1 MVIRTRL
8 ACWLCRKTHDLLL
21 DLLDGVNFGA
31 PRYWCARCTSTPRI
45 FARLLRER
53 IVELQADVR
62 SVDGEEILFVQQVLA
77 RQMGTDAICIP
88 IPIVSKAPAQSTD
101 RLAA

>member
-1 MVIRTRL
+1 VF
-8 ACWLCRKTHDLLL
+8 
-21 DLLDGVNFGA
+21 DGAHLGD

-53 IVELQADVR
+53 IAALEADVR
-62 SVDGEEILFVQQVLA
+62 ELDEAAIAFVRQVLA
-77 RQMGTDAICIP
+77 RQVGNAARGIP
-88 IPIVSKAPAQSTD
+88 VPVVSRLPDQNTD